1 MNKFLV
7 LSMHSK
13 QSKQKGAQLLHN
25 KQKTKAEQLLH
36 NKQQTEVSGIH
47 SNLSKKSSSH
57 SLKPT

>member
-47 SNLSKKSSSH
+47 SNLSKK
-57 SLKPT
+57 K